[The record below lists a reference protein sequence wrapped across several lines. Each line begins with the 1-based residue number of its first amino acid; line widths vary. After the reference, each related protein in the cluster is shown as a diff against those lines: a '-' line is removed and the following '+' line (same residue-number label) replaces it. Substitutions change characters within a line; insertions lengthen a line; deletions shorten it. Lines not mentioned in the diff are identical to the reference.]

1 MAGCSAGENQIVV
14 EQQSRD
20 GERWAEP
27 AHRLEEQSHRQEE
40 HFRNR
45 VLCIFSCVL
54 IIDKTCTGCSNY
66 YALLSFLYRN
76 NLVSITLFTHHTVEH

>member
-40 HFRNR
+40 HFR

-54 IIDKTCTGCSNY
+54 KSIKHVQVARITTHYSRFSIVIILFQSPF
-66 YALLSFLYRN
+66 SH
-76 NLVSITLFTHHTVEH
+76 ITQ

>member
-27 AHRLEEQSHRQEE
+27 AHRLEEQSHRQGE
-40 HFRNR
+40 HFRKSS
-45 VLCIFSCVL
+45 VVHPLVCFK
-54 IIDKTCTGCSNY
+54 IDKTCTSCSNY
-66 YALLSFLYRN
+66 YTLLFWFLYRN
-76 NLVSITLFTHHTVEH
+76 NLV

>member
-54 IIDKTCTGCSNY
+54 KAIIHVQV
-66 YALLSFLYRN
+66 AR
-76 NLVSITLFTHHTVEH
+76 ITTHSRFSVVIILFQSLFSHITQ

>member
-1 MAGCSAGENQIVV
+1 MNQHAYSLDGLVLGGEVTMAGCSAGENQIVV

-40 HFRNR
+40 HDQKSSVVHLLVCF
-45 VLCIFSCVL
+45 
-54 IIDKTCTGCSNY
+54 KTQ
-66 YALLSFLYRN
+66 
-76 NLVSITLFTHHTVEH
+76 I

>member
-54 IIDKTCTGCSNY
+54 KVDNTRTGCSNY
-66 YALLSFLYRN
+66 YALSFLCRN